1 MVRAG
6 SGAFAEDGPG
16 AARLKELPVKGQRVE
31 AATETP
37 VSASGCLVTAGEGDD
52 REAPPNLKW

>member
-1 MVRAG
+1 MRKG
-6 SGAFAEDGPG
+6 SKEAAEDGPG

-31 AATETP
+31 AATEAP

-52 REAPPNLKW
+52 REASLNLKW

>member
-37 VSASGCLVTAGEGDD
+37 VSASGCLRQPVRGI
-52 REAPPNLKW
+52 L